1 MSPVRS
7 AGSRH
12 GALGSLRSLRP
23 VVLTL
28 RGVFPAG
35 AWRSGR
41 RRHRVAHEV
50 EPPHA
55 TPTSGTLRPVSQP
68 TRVKDLFLLP
78 ESVLKARFVEK
89 LAEAVNEPE
98 RVAESYVVTPA
109 LAGAFD
115 KGLTMVGRALAE
127 KRSVAAFVH
136 GSFGSGKSHFMAML
150 HFLSTGEEHAW
161 RHPEL
166 HALRAKHAFA
176 GKAKVLTLVFHM
188 VGHTSLVEAIAKR
201 YLAFVRDKHP
211 GAPVPPVFADEA
223 LFEDARRML
232 DTVGEEKFFAP
243 LNAESA
249 SGSLGS
255 WGALDAEG
263 RWDRRRFERTIGS
276 SDPAERAELFG
287 ALVKT
292 HFVAFAREGQRFLP
306 LDGVLAA
313 ISRHA
318 SVLGYEGI
326 VLYLD
331 ELVLWLASRASDVV
345 WFHNEV
351 QQLVKLVEA
360 EEVRPIPFVSFI
372 ARQRDLSKM
381 VGRDFEGSTNALV
394 RDSFQWS
401 EGRYET
407 ITLEDR
413 NLVEIAEK
421 RVLRV
426 KDEAARRT
434 LDESFDRMR
443 KGASEPA
450 WRAMLGTYEPA
461 EFRKL
466 YPFSPALVHALV
478 GLSNALQRER
488 TAIRLL
494 TEVLVEHA
502 EDLAIGDIVGV
513 GDLFDV
519 LAGGEDTADGPMK
532 ARFDAARQLYRHRLL
547 PVIQAKH
554 GTTTAERCQRMRPG
568 HPVHIGCSGC
578 REKGCRTDNRLLKTL
593 VIAALVPEVEPLKG
607 LTASRVV
614 ALNHGSLRTPI
625 PGTEGAAAAQRLRDY
640 ASNLECLHVGD
651 AVAGDPTV
659 HIELESVDVR
669 PILSAHQAHDTLGQ
683 RQRVLRQLLFS
694 RLGLS
699 DEESARGEPEAEHKT
714 EWRGTTRRGTV
725 RFANVRKM
733 PHEQLVCS
741 DADDYRIVV
750 DFPFDEPEFYPLHDE
765 EAVRKFREETG
776 GSWTLVW
783 LPTFFSQ
790 ATKDLLGDYVILE
803 HLLGSTDR
811 RKQAVA
817 HLATEQQVRALQ
829 DLENLRTQKQ
839 SRLRQAL
846 EQAYGLASPD
856 ETTLDL
862 QHAAERS
869 LHLLKPGADTLEP
882 RLAPGLAQALEAY
895 ARAVLDKRYP
905 RHATFGRKVTPHAV
919 REGAQLFAEVV
930 DTDERRIVTSKQR
943 VELAEELLAPLGLV
957 RVVEGGAVHLVEDRV
972 LRFLE
977 NERHR
982 RGLERPTVYEMREIL
997 DESRQMGLPLL
1008 IEDLIVRC
1016 FARQQGRELVS
1027 LDRPFEGDAGKPLP
1041 GDVVLERPDLPT
1053 QEAWSLARVRSAE
1066 LFGYTSAKT
1075 LLGAENLRAL
1085 EKAVTGAVDEV
1096 LPAARALPERIE
1108 EAMRS
1113 LAPGSSTQGGAL
1125 RSDRLVTARSGAALV
1140 EALRG
1145 KRGRALIEAL
1155 ASAKLETSATAV
1167 RESLR
1172 TAKDVTHSLGDALVT
1187 RPLER
1192 AAQRQNDT
1200 LKLSAIVEAVAKA
1213 LTRDELHGPLVPE
1226 MHKLAREAFDELE
1239 PKVEAK
1245 KVGLFDPPTSG
1256 EQRPG
1261 SDQKTAGGHVEVGKL
1276 AASAPIRIQASRSR
1290 ASAFDARRA
1299 LDDVRVAL
1307 DKLDLATSAG
1317 RVVRIEVV
1325 IEDEGDDRG

>member
-1 MSPVRS
+1 
-7 AGSRH
+7 
-12 GALGSLRSLRP
+12 LK
-23 VVLTL
+23 
-28 RGVFPAG
+28 
-35 AWRSGR
+35 
-41 RRHRVAHEV
+41 E
-50 EPPHA
+50 
-55 TPTSGTLRPVSQP
+55 
-68 TRVKDLFLLP
+68 LFLLP
-78 ESVLKARFVEK
+78 ESVLRARFVEK
-89 LAEAVNEPE
+89 LSEAVNEPE

-109 LAGAFD
+109 LVGAFD
-115 KGLTMVGRALAE
+115 KGLSMVGQALAS
-127 KRSVAAFVH
+127 KRSVAGFVH

-150 HFLSTGEEHAW
+150 HFLATGEEHAW

-166 HALRAKHAFA
+166 HALRAKHAFV
-176 GKAKVLTLVFHM
+176 GKAKVLALVFHM
-188 VGHTSLVEAIAKR
+188 VGHTSLAEAIAKR
-201 YLAFVRDKHP
+201 YLAVVRERHP
-211 GAPVPPVFADEA
+211 DAPVPPVFADEA
-223 LFEDARRML
+223 LFEDARRL
-232 DTVGEEKFFAP
+232 LGVLGEERFFAP
-243 LNAESA
+243 LNEGAA
-249 SGSLGS
+249 GTASLGS

-263 RWDRRRFERTIGS
+263 TWDRRRFERAVAS

-287 ALVKT
+287 ALVRT
-292 HFVAFAREGQRFLP
+292 HFGAFAREGQRFLP

-318 SVLGYEGI
+318 ASLRTEGSGGTEGGGGYEGI

-345 WFHNEV
+345 WFHGEV

-360 EEVRPIPFVSFI
+360 EEARPIPFVSFI

-426 KDEAARRT
+426 KDEGAKRA
-434 LDESFDRMR
+434 LDEAFDRMR

-450 WRAMLGTYEPA
+450 WRAMLGAYEPA

-494 TEVLVEHA
+494 TEILVEHA
-502 EDLAIGDIVGV
+502 EDLVVGDLVGV

-554 GTTTAERCQRMRPG
+554 GTTSAERCQRLRAE
-568 HPVHIGCSGC
+568 HPVHLGCAGC

-607 LTASRVV
+607 LTASRAV

-640 ASNLECLHVGD
+640 GSTLSCLHVGD
-651 AVAGDPTV
+651 QSDPLV
-659 HIELESVDVR
+659 HVELESVDVR
-669 PILSAHQAHDTLGQ
+669 PILSAHQAHDTPGQ

-733 PHEQLVCS
+733 AHEQLVCREG
-741 DADDYRIVV
+741 DDYRIVV
-750 DFPFDEPEFYPLHDE
+750 DFPFDEPEFFPLHDE
-765 EAVRKFREETG
+765 EQVRRFREETG

-803 HLLGSTDR
+803 HILGSTDR
-811 RKQAVA
+811 KKQAVA

-869 LHLLKPGADTLEP
+869 LHLLRAGHGAIEP

-895 ARAVLDKRYP
+895 ARAVLDERYP
-905 RHATFGRKVTPHAV
+905 RHPRFGRRITPHVV
-919 REGAQLFAEVV
+919 REAAQLFAEVA
-930 DTDERRIVTSKQR
+930 DTDDRRLPTSKQR
-943 VELAEELLAPLGLV
+943 AEVAEDVLAPLALA
-957 RVVEGGAVHLVEDRV
+957 RVVEGGAVHLVEDRT

-982 RGLERPTVYEMREIL
+982 RGLERPTVDEMREIY
-997 DESRQMGLPLL
+997 DESRQMGLPRVV
-1008 IEDLIVRC
+1008 EDLVIRC
-1016 FARQQGRELVS
+1016 YARVHGRELVS
-1027 LDRPFEGDAGKPLP
+1027 LDRPFEGDASKPLP
-1041 GDVVLERPDLPT
+1041 GEVLLERPDLPS
-1053 QEAWSLARVRSAE
+1053 QEAWSSARARAGE
-1066 LFGYTSAKT
+1066 LFGYTSART

-1085 EKAVTGAVDEV
+1085 EKAVLAAVGDAAT
-1096 LPAARALPERIE
+1096 AARALPESLE
-1108 EAMRS
+1108 DAMRR
-1113 LAPGSSTQGGAL
+1113 LAPGAPTKT
-1125 RSDRLVTARSGAALV
+1125 DRLTTARSAAALV
-1140 EALRG
+1140 DALERR
-1145 KRGRALIEAL
+1145 RGRALIEAL
-1155 ASAKLETSATAV
+1155 AAAKLETSAIAV
-1167 RESLR
+1167 RDSLR
-1172 TAKDVTHSLGDALVT
+1172 TSRDVTRALGDALVT

-1200 LKLSAIVEAVAKA
+1200 LKLSAIVEAVGKA
-1213 LTRDELHGPLVPE
+1213 LARDELHGALVPALQQ
-1226 MHKLAREAFDELE
+1226 LAQQAFDELE
-1239 PKVEAK
+1239 PHAPVA
-1245 KVGLFDPPTSG
+1245 PPTAPPIATPIATPSTT
-1256 EQRPG
+1256 PT
-1261 SDQKTAGGHVEVGKL
+1261 STPIATSTVTPAIATTTPTAPL
-1276 AASAPIRIQASRSR
+1276 PTSSTATPTSAPLRLEVSRSR
-1290 ASAFDARRA
+1290 AASFDA
-1299 LDDVRVAL
+1299 RVAL
-1307 DKLDLATSAG
+1307 DEVRAALARIDLSAQRG